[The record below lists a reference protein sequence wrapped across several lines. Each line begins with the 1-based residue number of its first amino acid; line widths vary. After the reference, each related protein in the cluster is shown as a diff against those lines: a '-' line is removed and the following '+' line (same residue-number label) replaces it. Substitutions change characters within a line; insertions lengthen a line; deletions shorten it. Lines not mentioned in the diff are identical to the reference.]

1 MSNPLHEQGST
12 RREFAGRVG
21 AAAAGWTIL
30 KPGSARGTPANSTI
44 KLGVIGP
51 GRRGTA
57 ITRLFLKDANV
68 QVAALAD
75 IYDDQLTEAKAKM
88 PAPSANTYKS
98 AQALLDSG
106 VDAVYIATPPYL
118 HPEHFELAVAA
129 KKHIFLE
136 KPVAVDP
143 AGVRRFLAAARRAGP
158 DLMILVDYQQRHGVD
173 YKKAYGIVKSGEL
186 GDIRMVRGSWLG
198 GDLPRRSGHASDQE
212 KVRNWLFYKEYS
224 GDIIVEQNCHNL
236 DVVNWFVGSHPISA
250 MGYGG
255 RAVRTDIGNI
265 MDNLAL
271 TYKFANGMVFSYS
284 ANQFSKG
291 GYQSVGETFICDKGA
306 VETSRRGYTVFNGAE
321 PVRATTN
328 YDITLDAVKH
338 FLAGVRGDV
347 PKENAAFYAAESTL
361 TAIMGRVAI
370 ETGKEARWDEVER
383 M

>member
-1 MSNPLHEQGST
+1 MSEQIST
-12 RREFAGRVG
+12 RREFAGRLG
-21 AAAAGWTIL
+21 AAAAAGWAIL
-30 KPGSARGTPANSTI
+30 KPGAARGTPANSAI

-75 IYDDQLTEAKAKM
+75 IYDDQLTEAKAKL

-158 DLMILVDYQQRHGVD
+158 DVMILVDYQQRHGVD
-173 YKKAYGIVKSGEL
+173 YKKAYEIVKSGEL
-186 GDIRMVRGSWLG
+186 GAIRMVRASWLG
-198 GDLPRRSGHASDQE
+198 GDLPRRSGHSPDEE

-224 GDIIVEQNCHNL
+224 GDILVEQDCHNL
-236 DVVNWFVGSHPISA
+236 DVVNWFAGSHPASA

-265 MDNLAL
+265 MDHPAP
-271 TYKFANGMVFSYS
+271 TYKFPNGMIFSYS

-291 GYQSVGETFICDKGA
+291 GFQSIGETFLCDQGTI
-306 VETSRRGYTVFNGAE
+306 ETSRRGYALFNGGRE
-321 PVRATTN
+321 PVRAATN
-328 YDITLDAVKH
+328 YDITMDAVKH
-338 FLAGVRGDV
+338 FLAGVRGDA

-370 ETGKEARWDEVER
+370 ETGKEAKWDEVER

>member
-1 MSNPLHEQGST
+1 MSQPPST
-12 RREFAGRVG
+12 RREFARRAGT
-21 AAAAGWTIL
+21 AAVAAGWTIV
-30 KPGSARGTPANSTI
+30 KPGSVYGTPANSAV

-57 ITRLFLKDANV
+57 ITKLFTKDADV
-68 QVAALAD
+68 QVTALAD
-75 IYDDQLTEAKAKM
+75 IYDDMLADAKVKI
-88 PAPSANTYKS
+88 PAHAANTYKS
-98 AQALLDSG
+98 PQALLDSG

-143 AGVRRFLAAARRAGP
+143 AGVRRFLAAARRASP
-158 DLMILVDYQQRHGVD
+158 DLMILVDYQQRFGAD
-173 YKKAYGIVKSGEL
+173 YKRAHEIVKSGEI
-186 GDIRMVRGSWLG
+186 GSVRMVRASWLG
-198 GDLPRRSGHASDQE
+198 GDLPRRSGHPPDQE
-212 KVRNWLFYKEYS
+212 KIRNWLFYKEHS
-224 GDIIVEQNCHNL
+224 GDIIVEQDCHNL
-236 DVVNWFVGSHPISA
+236 DVVNWFAGAHPVSA

-255 RAVRTDIGNI
+255 RQVRTDIGNI

-271 TYKFANGMVFSYS
+271 TFKFSDGMIFSYS

-291 GYQSVGETFICDKGA
+291 GYSHIGETFIGEKGTI
-306 VETSRRGYTVFNGAE
+306 ETSRRGYTLFNGGKEA
-321 PVRATTN
+321 VRAITQG
-328 YDITLDAVKH
+328 DITLDAVNH
-338 FLAGVRGDV
+338 FLAGVRGAV

-370 ETGKEARWDEVER
+370 ETGKEAKWDEVIR

>member
-1 MSNPLHEQGST
+1 MSEQNST
-12 RREFAGRVG
+12 RREFARGVG
-21 AAAAGWTIL
+21 TVAAGWTIV
-30 KPGSARGTPANSTI
+30 KPGSVYGAPANSAI

-57 ITRLFLKDANV
+57 ITRHFLKDGNV
-68 QVAALAD
+68 QVTALAD
-75 IYDDQLTEAKAKM
+75 IYDDMLAQAKERI

-98 AQALLDSG
+98 AQALLDSA

-143 AGVRRFLAAARRAGP
+143 AGVRRFLAAARKAGP
-158 DLMILVDYQQRHGVD
+158 DLMILVDYQQRFGAD
-173 YKKAYGIVKSGEL
+173 YKKAHEILKGGEI
-186 GDIRMVRGSWLG
+186 GPVRMVRSSWLG
-198 GDLPRRSGHASDQE
+198 GDLPRRSGHPPTEE
-212 KVRNWLFYKEYS
+212 KVRNWLFYKELS

-236 DVVNWFVGSHPISA
+236 DVVNWFAGAHPISA

-255 RAVRTDIGNI
+255 RQVRTDIGNI

-271 TYKFANGMVFSYS
+271 TFKFAGGMVFSYS

-291 GYQSVGETFICDKGA
+291 GFGHVAETFICEKGA
-306 VETSRRGYTVFNGAE
+306 VETSRRGYTLWNGGKE
-321 PVRATTN
+321 PVKVVTQG
-328 YDITLDAVKH
+328 DITLDGVKY
-338 FLAGVRGDV
+338 FLAGVRGEV

-370 ETGKEARWDEVER
+370 ETGQEAKWEEVAR

>member
-1 MSNPLHEQGST
+1 MSEQQTT
-12 RREFAGRVG
+12 RREFAHRAGA

-30 KPGSARGTPANSTI
+30 KPGSVYGTPANSAV

-57 ITRLFLKDANV
+57 ITRLFVKDPNV
-68 QVAALAD
+68 QVTALAD
-75 IYDDQLTEAKAKM
+75 IYDDMLAEAKTRI
-88 PAPSANTYKS
+88 PAPAANTYKTP
-98 AQALLDSG
+98 QALLDSG

-118 HPEHFELAVAA
+118 HPQHFELAVAA

-158 DLMILVDYQQRHGVD
+158 DLMILVDYQQRFGTD
-173 YKKAYGIVKSGEL
+173 YKKAHQIVKSGEI
-186 GDIRMVRGSWLG
+186 GPVRMVRASWLG
-198 GDLPRRSGHASDQE
+198 GDLPRRSGHPESEE

-236 DVVNWFVGSHPISA
+236 DVVNWFLDAHPISA

-255 RAVRTDIGNI
+255 RQVRTDIGNI

-271 TYKFANGMVFSYS
+271 TYKFADGRVFSYS

-291 GYQSVGETFICDKGA
+291 GFGHVAETFIGEKGA
-306 VETSRRGYTVFNGAE
+306 IETSRRGYTLWNGGKE
-321 PVRATTN
+321 PVKVVTQG
-328 YDITLDAVKH
+328 DITLEGVNH
-338 FLAGVRGDV
+338 FLAGVRGEV
-347 PKENAAFYAAESTL
+347 PKENLAFAAADSTL

-370 ETGKEARWDEVER
+370 ETGKEATWDEVGR